1 MFYHT
6 LLRAERQP
14 CRSRKLLRQRHLPHC
29 PLKQKSWIDKKNKN
43 TYQAVFQKKVL
54 EQLKETQLTVGQPKV
69 LDYLKDHNGVS
80 QKELALGCR
89 IEAGS
94 LTSILNRMEEKG
106 MIERRIQNGNRRT
119 FHIYLTPKGEELQ
132 KCVENAFLVLEEEV
146 FKGISLEDR
155 EAFMRIFQDIY
166 KNIMTME

>member
-29 PLKQKSWIDKKNKN
+29 LLKQKSWLDKKNEN

-54 EQLKETQLTVGQPKV
+54 EQ
-69 LDYLKDHNGVS
+69 
-80 QKELALGCR
+80 
-89 IEAGS
+89 AGS